1 MVRKSFLMRDIIPL
15 AVLIFFCG
23 DARYALCSINMP
35 KTDDIVRDYQDQ
47 ASPAPIN
54 TSSDV
59 EFMIVVGPVS
69 VGSSAC
75 LAHGAYFL
83 QGTWLP
89 M

>member
-1 MVRKSFLMRDIIPL
+1 MRQIIPL
-15 AVLIFFCG
+15 AFLMFFLRRCSILPVLF
-23 DARYALCSINMP
+23 SINMP

-59 EFMIVVGPVS
+59 ELMIVVGPVS

-75 LAHGAYFL
+75 LAHRAYSL
-83 QGTWLP
+83 QGTSLP
-89 M
+89 I